1 MVFKLPQ
8 PFSGA
13 REVREFVCFRV
24 ACRHDEGAPLHMIEG
39 DEPIVNV
46 QKRLRDIGRRRMR
59 LQFGFEQAAELIGDD
74 SGEAALEWRKTVNVG
89 EPMLLQQAS
98 DIRKRVGSR

>member
-1 MVFKLPQ
+1 
-8 PFSGA
+8 
-13 REVREFVCFRV
+13 
-24 ACRHDEGAPLHMIEG
+24 
-39 DEPIVNV
+39 
-46 QKRLRDIGRRRMR
+46 MR

-98 DIRKRVGSR
+98 DIRKRVGSWRCNRQNGIAADIGITAVAFVAQAAVEKCEVRPIAETASQSDRVRIGDFPPQRLA